1 VLFGQFLFE
10 RNETLD
16 SGIVISRMAHETLI
30 LGGGCFWCIE
40 AIFRDLKGV
49 QRVENGYTGGETL
62 NPSYREVCT
71 GTTGHAEVIKIEF
84 DSSEI
89 SRTDLLGI
97 FFTVHDPTTLN
108 RQGGDVGTQY
118 RSAIFFASDA
128 EKETAQAIIDEINQE
143 AIWPKPIVTTLEP
156 LGEYYPAE
164 AYHQDYFQKFESA
177 SLIDKLSMNAGYCQA
192 VIMPKVV
199 KFRKAYA
206 DRLRR

>member
-1 VLFGQFLFE
+1 MSHEIL
-10 RNETLD
+10 
-16 SGIVISRMAHETLI
+16 IV
-30 LGGGCFWCIE
+30 GGGCFWCVE

-49 QRVENGYTGGETL
+49 AGVENGYTGGQTA

-71 GTTGHAEVIKIEF
+71 GSTGHAEVIKIEF
-84 DSSEI
+84 DPTMI
-89 SRTDLLGI
+89 SRDDLLRI

-118 RSAIFFASDA
+118 RSAIFYASEA
-128 EKETAQAIIDEINQE
+128 EKQTAQAIIDEVNE
-143 AIWPKPIVTTLEP
+143 AGIWPKPIVTTLEP
-156 LGEYYPAE
+156 LGDYYPAE
-164 AYHQDYFQKFESA
+164 AYHQDYFNKFETA
-177 SLIDKLSMNAGYCQA
+177 SVMDKLAMNAGYCQA

>member
-1 VLFGQFLFE
+1 
-10 RNETLD
+10 
-16 SGIVISRMAHETLI
+16 MAHETLI

-84 DSSEI
+84 DSAEI
-89 SRTDLLGI
+89 SRADLLRI

-128 EKETAQAIIDEINQE
+128 EKETAETIIDEINQE

-164 AYHQDYFQKFESA
+164 AYHQDYFQKFENA